1 MFIDPRHYQR
11 IRGFNQQRLRFRLF
25 LLSLLCWLS
34 VQIWWGN
41 KPCLRLYYKRSCLQC
56 NLGWERIPFLVASYK
71 SSPHLS
77 AIPLPPHEQ
86 KPLRFW
92 VLGNRENSIWVL
104 AQTNK
109 AVMRSIKN
117 EKSPKYRKV
126 DHESMKE
133 KVCFI
138 CVELDKLEYPIAKW
152 SFWIPNCVVIQVLID
167 AIDLFFFMYV
177 FGIYIRIALC

>member
-11 IRGFNQQRLRFRLF
+11 IRGLDQQHLWLRFFILF
-25 LLSLLCWLS
+25 ILCWLS
-34 VQIWWGN
+34 VQICCVH
-41 KPCLRLYYKRSCLQC
+41 KPSLCWYYKCSSLQS
-56 NLGWERIPFLVASYK
+56 NLGWEWIPFYAISYK
-71 SSPHLS
+71 SSPYLS

-86 KPLRFW
+86 KPLRIW
-92 VLGNRENSIWVL
+92 VLGNRENSVWVL

-126 DHESMKE
+126 DRECMEE

-138 CVELDKLEYPIAKW
+138 CVELDKLEYRIAKW
-152 SFWIPNCVVIQVLID
+152 SLRIPNRVVIQVLVD
-167 AIDLFFFMYV
+167 AIDFLFLLYV
-177 FGIYIRIALC
+177 FSIYIRIALC